1 MEKSQLEELYDNN
14 MQTIVARSP
23 GIVSFNI
30 DGFEHSLKPE
40 NISKFTIEEIKNLI
54 NSLDRQNNH
63 GEEPKGVKIID
74 NFSWYLCMIVDEN
87 F

>member
-30 DGFEHSLKPE
+30 DGFEHS
-40 NISKFTIEEIKNLI
+40 
-54 NSLDRQNNH
+54 
-63 GEEPKGVKIID
+63 
-74 NFSWYLCMIVDEN
+74 
-87 F
+87 